1 MRLYMKVK
9 VNNLEQTYKIAKKI
23 KKIIQNQKIPFYIL
37 LKGDLGAGKTTFT
50 KALLE
55 QFNIKDNITSPSFVI
70 MNQYFIDDLKIN
82 HMDAYRLNND
92 SEIEMYLDEF
102 LDGLNIIEWYENL
115 DLDLNAINKLIIEIK
130 IIDENQRLFF
140 IGE

>member
-1 MRLYMKVK
+1 MKVK
-9 VNNLEQTYKIAKKI
+9 VNNLEQTYKLAKKV
-23 KKIIQNQKIPFYIL
+23 KKIIQNKKIPFYVL

-55 QFNIKDNITSPSFVI
+55 EFEIKQNITSPSFVI
-70 MNQYFIDDLKIN
+70 MNQYFVNDLKIN

-92 SEIEMYLDEF
+92 SELEVYLDEF
-102 LDGLNIIEWYENL
+102 LDSLNIIEWYENI
-115 DLDLNAINKLIIEIK
+115 DLDLNTINKLIIEIK
-130 IIDENQRLFF
+130 IIDENKRLFF

>member
-1 MRLYMKVK
+1 MKVK

>member
-1 MRLYMKVK
+1 MKVK
-9 VNNLEQTYKIAKKI
+9 VNNLEQTYKLAKKI
-23 KKIIQNQKIPFYIL
+23 KKVIQNQKIPFYIL

-55 QFNIKDNITSPSFVI
+55 QFDIKENITSPSFVI

-115 DLDLNAINKLIIEIK
+115 DLDLNTINKLIIEIK

>member
-1 MRLYMKVK
+1 MKVK
-9 VNNLEQTYKIAKKI
+9 VNNLEQTYKLAKKV
-23 KKIIQNQKIPFYIL
+23 KKIIQNKKIPFYVL

-55 QFNIKDNITSPSFVI
+55 EFEIKQNITSPSFVI
-70 MNQYFIDDLKIN
+70 INQYFVNDLKIN

-92 SEIEMYLDEF
+92 SELEVYLDEF
-102 LDGLNIIEWYENL
+102 LDSLNIIEWYENI
-115 DLDLNAINKLIIEIK
+115 DLDLNTINKLIIEIK
-130 IIDENQRLFF
+130 IIDENKRLFF

>member
-1 MRLYMKVK
+1 MKVK
-9 VNNLEQTYKIAKKI
+9 VNNLEQTYKLAKKI
-23 KKIIQNQKIPFYIL
+23 KKVVQNQKIPFYIL

-55 QFNIKDNITSPSFVI
+55 QFDIKENITSPSFVI

-115 DLDLNAINKLIIEIK
+115 DLDLNTINKLIIEIK

>member
-1 MRLYMKVK
+1 MKVK
-9 VNNLEQTYKIAKKI
+9 VNNLEQTYKLAKKI
-23 KKIIQNQKIPFYIL
+23 KKVIQNQKIPFYIL

-55 QFNIKDNITSPSFVI
+55 QFDIKENVTSPSFVI

-115 DLDLNAINKLIIEIK
+115 DLDLNTINKLIIEIK

>member
-1 MRLYMKVK
+1 MKVK

-55 QFNIKDNITSPSFVI
+55 QFNIKDNIISPSFVI

>member
-1 MRLYMKVK
+1 MKVK

-55 QFNIKDNITSPSFVI
+55 QFNIESIFYRWFK
-70 MNQYFIDDLKIN
+70 NQSYGCL
-82 HMDAYRLNND
+82 
-92 SEIEMYLDEF
+92 
-102 LDGLNIIEWYENL
+102 
-115 DLDLNAINKLIIEIK
+115 
-130 IIDENQRLFF
+130 
-140 IGE
+140 

>member
-1 MRLYMKVK
+1 
-9 VNNLEQTYKIAKKI
+9 
-23 KKIIQNQKIPFYIL
+23 
-37 LKGDLGAGKTTFT
+37 
-50 KALLE
+50 
-55 QFNIKDNITSPSFVI
+55 

>member
-1 MRLYMKVK
+1 MKVK

-70 MNQYFIDDLKIN
+70 MNQYFIGDLKIN

>member
-1 MRLYMKVK
+1 MKIK

-102 LDGLNIIEWYENL
+102 LDGLNIVEWYENL

>member
-1 MRLYMKVK
+1 MKVK
-9 VNNLEQTYKIAKKI
+9 VNNLEQTYKLAKKV
-23 KKIIQNQKIPFYIL
+23 KKIIQNKKIPFYVL

-55 QFNIKDNITSPSFVI
+55 EFEVKQNITSPSFVI
-70 MNQYFIDDLKIN
+70 MNQYFANDLKIN

-92 SEIEMYLDEF
+92 SELEMYLDEF
-102 LDGLNIIEWYENL
+102 LDSLNIIEWYENI
-115 DLDLNAINKLIIEIK
+115 DLDLNTINKLIIEIK
-130 IIDENQRLFF
+130 IIDENKRLFF

>member
-1 MRLYMKVK
+1 MKVK
-9 VNNLEQTYKIAKKI
+9 VNNLEQTYKLAKKI
-23 KKIIQNQKIPFYIL
+23 KKVIQNQKIPFYIL

-55 QFNIKDNITSPSFVI
+55 QFDIKENITSPSFVI
-70 MNQYFIDDLKIN
+70 MNQYFTDDLKIN

-115 DLDLNAINKLIIEIK
+115 DLDLNTINKLIIEIK

>member
-1 MRLYMKVK
+1 MKVK

-115 DLDLNAINKLIIEIK
+115 DLDLNVINKLIIEIK

>member
-1 MRLYMKVK
+1 MKVK
-9 VNNLEQTYKIAKKI
+9 VNNLEQTYKLAKKV
-23 KKIIQNQKIPFYIL
+23 KKIIQNKKIPFYVL

-55 QFNIKDNITSPSFVI
+55 EFEVKQNITSPSFVI
-70 MNQYFIDDLKIN
+70 MNQYFVNDLKIN

-92 SEIEMYLDEF
+92 SELEMYLDEF
-102 LDGLNIIEWYENL
+102 LDSLNIIEWYENI
-115 DLDLNAINKLIIEIK
+115 DLDLNTINKLIIEIK
-130 IIDENQRLFF
+130 IIDENKRLFF

>member
-55 QFNIKDNITSPSFVI
+55 QFNIKDNIISPSFVI

>member
-1 MRLYMKVK
+1 MKVK
-9 VNNLEQTYKIAKKI
+9 VNNLEQTYKLAKKV
-23 KKIIQNQKIPFYIL
+23 KKIIQNKKIPFYVL

-55 QFNIKDNITSPSFVI
+55 EFEVKQNITSPSFVI
-70 MNQYFIDDLKIN
+70 MNQYFVNDLKIN

-92 SEIEMYLDEF
+92 SELEMYLDEF
-102 LDGLNIIEWYENL
+102 LDSLNIIEWYENI
-115 DLDLNAINKLIIEIK
+115 DLDLNNINKLIIEIK
-130 IIDENQRLFF
+130 IIDENKRLFF

>member
-115 DLDLNAINKLIIEIK
+115 DLDLNVINKLIIEIK

>member
-1 MRLYMKVK
+1 MKVK

-23 KKIIQNQKIPFYIL
+23 KKLIQNQKIPFYIL

>member
-1 MRLYMKVK
+1 MKVK
-9 VNNLEQTYKIAKKI
+9 VNNLEETYKLAKKV
-23 KKIIQNQKIPFYIL
+23 KKIIQNKKIPFYVL

-55 QFNIKDNITSPSFVI
+55 EFEVKQNITSPSFVI
-70 MNQYFIDDLKIN
+70 MNQYFVNDLKIN

-92 SEIEMYLDEF
+92 SELEMYLDEF
-102 LDGLNIIEWYENL
+102 LDSLNIIEWYENI
-115 DLDLNAINKLIIEIK
+115 DLDLNTINKLIIEIK
-130 IIDENQRLFF
+130 IIDEKKRLFF

>member
-1 MRLYMKVK
+1 MKVK
-9 VNNLEQTYKIAKKI
+9 INNLEQTYKLAKKV
-23 KKIIQNQKIPFYIL
+23 KKIIQNKKIPFYVL

-55 QFNIKDNITSPSFVI
+55 EFEVKQNITSPSFVI
-70 MNQYFIDDLKIN
+70 MNQYFVNDLKIN

-92 SEIEMYLDEF
+92 SELEMYLDEF
-102 LDGLNIIEWYENL
+102 LDSLNIIEWYENI
-115 DLDLNAINKLIIEIK
+115 DLDLNTINKLIIEIK
-130 IIDENQRLFF
+130 IIDENKRLFF